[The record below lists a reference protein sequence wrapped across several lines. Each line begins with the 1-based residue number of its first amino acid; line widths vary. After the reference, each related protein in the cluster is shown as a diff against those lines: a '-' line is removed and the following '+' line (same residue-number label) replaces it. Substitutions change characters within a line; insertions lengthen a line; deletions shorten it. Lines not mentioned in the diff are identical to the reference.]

1 MVILPKLWS
10 FHIYFLIQNL
20 GISWIWLLKFTRK
33 RNHSNVIFVLNHLK
47 KSNIETQ
54 VESVHKNKTIH
65 MWHLSLQQ
73 LPKGWLEV
81 RSWNNGSWK
90 EETIQL
96 WHFWLQLF
104 PKELL
109 EETFWS
115 FHEKKKKSFKCSIYS
130 RVQKSRENW
139 SVCSKMALGEVGV
152 SLPWW
157 CHALVLL
164 APGY

>member
-1 MVILPKLWS
+1 MECPYLFFDTKLGH
-10 FHIYFLIQNL
+10 FNFMNLIA
-20 GISWIWLLKFTRK
+20 K
-33 RNHSNVIFVLNHLK
+33 
-47 KSNIETQ
+47 
-54 VESVHKNKTIH
+54 VHKKKKPFKCDICFESFKKKVTLKHKLNQFMKKNIH

-81 RSWNNGSWK
+81 RSWNGSWK

-115 FHEKKKKSFKCSIYS
+115 FHEKKKSFKCSIYDWL
-130 RVQKSRENW
+130 QMFAHYEN
-139 SVCSKMALGEVGV
+139 KFTK
-152 SLPWW
+152 
-157 CHALVLL
+157 LV
-164 APGY
+164 